1 MSRLESSAL
10 DDALTVFDSLIT
22 DVLNRVDRKDD
33 ASRLKTLPSL
43 EEAALCTNALAV
55 AFLNSQ
61 ESPRYD
67 FAAFSE
73 TVFALVSRD
82 QLQAAVHTVQSL
94 TRPKINTRID
104 DLLKRYSYVQQF
116 VPTLLQTV
124 GFEAGGSGKPML
136 AAVNALR
143 ALERRKRVHLDEVP
157 LEIVKGG
164 WEKVIE
170 QEVGLLHRPAYTL
183 CVLENL
189 QIALKRRDLYVPTSR
204 RFGDP
209 RTKLLSKE
217 TWETMRLSVC
227 RSLDLDPDPQ
237 VVLSRLGAQLDEM
250 YRLVEARLPEN
261 TAVRLEER
269 KGKVRLVLEEDEAL
283 SESPSLVR
291 LRAAVETRI
300 PRIDLPELLLEV
312 HAWTRFADR
321 FTHLSESRS
330 RVEELALSVCAVL
343 LSEARTGKAR
353 PVGASSL

>member
-1 MSRLESSAL
+1 MKARLL
-10 DDALTVFDSLIT
+10 
-22 DVLNRVDRKDD
+22 
-33 ASRLKTLPSL
+33 
-43 EEAALCTNALAV
+43 
-55 AFLNSQ
+55 
-61 ESPRYD
+61 
-67 FAAFSE
+67 
-73 TVFALVSRD
+73 
-82 QLQAAVHTVQSL
+82 SL
-94 TRPKINTRID
+94 T
-104 DLLKRYSYVQQF
+104 
-116 VPTLLQTV
+116 
-124 GFEAGGSGKPML
+124 
-136 AAVNALR
+136 ALNIQ
-143 ALERRKRVHLDEVP
+143 
-157 LEIVKGG
+157 EIVKGG

-330 RVEELALSVCAVL
+330 QVEELALSVCAVL